1 MGRVKYLN
9 LILEIRV
16 VSNAYRISF
25 DKISE
30 KNHSVK
36 SIQEVDKLSLIR
48 QIHIC
53 SKSVSLVQYLF

>member
-25 DKISE
+25 DKILE

-36 SIQEVDKLSLIR
+36 SIQEADKVSLIR
-48 QIHIC
+48 QIHIG
-53 SKSVSLVQYLF
+53 SKSVSSVQ

>member
-36 SIQEVDKLSLIR
+36 SIQEADKLSLIR
-48 QIHIC
+48 QIHIS
-53 SKSVSLVQYLF
+53 SKSVSPVP